1 MVLWAEMHV
10 LQIDI
15 DCPFEHFGD
24 PQLTKPDSEKGG
36 QKANPKWHHL
46 TRRIDRDCGWC
57 DDCDRWQSLTMQI
70 GARDPTPRESVTYG
84 IVSHTFILGYYY
96 THWESITHTQQW
108 YIQWVVQ
115 SHNIPIFSMPSTI
128 TCKNAYNVHAQ
139 SNLIQY
145 HTEYYGAT
153 TNVYC
158 VHYVCLRYRSLLWD
172 IAPMALCATTIQCR
186 TQKCGTTH
194 SLVWEAPSPLIWHN
208 GLGTWDGLANVEITL
223 KWKHSAAGKTIQQQ
237 RQPSWDLNWRRLA
250 DNRSRL
256 ESWW

>member
-1 MVLWAEMHV
+1 
-10 LQIDI
+10 
-15 DCPFEHFGD
+15 
-24 PQLTKPDSEKGG
+24 
-36 QKANPKWHHL
+36 
-46 TRRIDRDCGWC
+46 
-57 DDCDRWQSLTMQI
+57 
-70 GARDPTPRESVTYG
+70 
-84 IVSHTFILGYYY
+84 
-96 THWESITHTQQW
+96 
-108 YIQWVVQ
+108 
-115 SHNIPIFSMPSTI
+115 MPSTI
-128 TCKNAYNVHAQ
+128 TCKNAYNVHAR

-256 ESWW
+256 EIWWENIHSTYRGIQRVGSYRSMVLPYLVTKWGNMSGWCWPRKLPQLGMVGDCIWSIFYFSV